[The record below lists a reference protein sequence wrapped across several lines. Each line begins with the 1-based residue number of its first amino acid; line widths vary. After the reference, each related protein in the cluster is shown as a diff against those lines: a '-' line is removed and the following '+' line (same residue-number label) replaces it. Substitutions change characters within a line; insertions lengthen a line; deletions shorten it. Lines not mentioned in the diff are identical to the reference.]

1 MPSIPPSPRTRA
13 AFGPLSRVLVSTGA
27 FSPPGDFELSNIVI
41 AFIAISSGSIPRSIA
56 SSRTSR
62 ALCAGSISTSSSSIR
77 TNRRASISPC
87 DGTSILVNFPTFFSI
102 RETWRVAL
110 FPIISTLRPVRPARP
125 VRPTRWMYVS
135 SSLGKSSWMTRST
148 RSTSIPLDA
157 TSVATSKFV
166 RPSRNRPMTL
176 VRSA

>member
-1 MPSIPPSPRTRA
+1 MPSMPPSPRTRA

-27 FSPPGDFELSNIVI
+27 FSEPGDFEPNKRVI
-41 AFIAISSGSIPRSIA
+41 AFIAMSSGARPRSIA

-62 ALCAGSISTSSSSIR
+62 ALSAGSTSANSSSIR

-87 DGTSILVNFPTFFSI
+87 DGTSILVRFPTFFSI

-135 SSLGKSSWMTRST
+135 SSLGKSSWIMRST

-157 TSVATSKFV
+157 TSVATRRFV
-166 RPSRNRPMTL
+166 RPSRKRPITR